1 MGVLIP
7 AAVPGVTLGC
17 LLANLLTG
25 GVIWDI
31 LFGTLASLAGMLG
44 VRALRSKPYLAPL
57 PYVAA
62 NVIAVPLVLKY
73 AYGLEGALWYFA
85 LTTGIGELACAWA
98 GGVMLLHALKRTGV
112 FRSSRSKYTDGNDR
126 S

>member
-1 MGVLIP
+1 MP

-31 LFGTLASLAGMLG
+31 LFGTLASLVGMLG

-85 LTTGIGELACAWA
+85 LTTGIGELVCAWV
-98 GGVMLLHALKRTGV
+98 GGVVLLHALKRTGAL
-112 FRSSRSKYTDGNDR
+112 RIYRSK
-126 S
+126 